1 MENYYELL
9 EVSKNASDEV
19 ISKVFKHHIKKNHPD
34 LFSGKEKIEAEV
46 KVQKL
51 NEAYEILS
59 NPEKRKEYDELL
71 DEEEKIKNDVRDE
84 EINNLNMEKNYLL
97 HSIDNYNR
105 FINEYFYEKA
115 DEVFDVINSYDADN
129 SNNDGMSQNNNYSNV
144 QQPQKNIGIVEK
156 MKGYLYRAAVYCI
169 AITLFFT
176 VISLLFKV
184 NVFSIIFN
192 VLFK

>member
-34 LFSGKEKIEAEV
+34 LFNGKEKKEAELKV
-46 KVQKL
+46 KKL

-59 NPEKRKEYDELL
+59 NPEKRGEYDQKLA
-71 DEEEKIKNDVRDE
+71 EEESIKNNIKDE
-84 EINNLNMEKNYLL
+84 EINKLNIEKNKLL

-115 DEVFDVINSYDADN
+115 EDVLDIIKSYDAEKN
-129 SNNDGMSQNNNYSNV
+129 SNLKYNEISIKETIKKYSIKALV
-144 QQPQKNIGIVEK
+144 YVFAIIV
-156 MKGYLYRAAVYCI
+156 
-169 AITLFFT
+169 FFT
-176 VISLLFKV
+176 LISILFKV
-184 NVFSIIFN
+184 NVFSILFN
-192 VLFK
+192 VLIK